1 MKPMTKRCP
10 ACTRPRPLDDFR
22 ITGDDGS
29 VAITAQI
36 CHSCRKVLWEN
47 PDSPAEGI
55 SPA

>member
-1 MKPMTKRCP
+1 MTKRCP